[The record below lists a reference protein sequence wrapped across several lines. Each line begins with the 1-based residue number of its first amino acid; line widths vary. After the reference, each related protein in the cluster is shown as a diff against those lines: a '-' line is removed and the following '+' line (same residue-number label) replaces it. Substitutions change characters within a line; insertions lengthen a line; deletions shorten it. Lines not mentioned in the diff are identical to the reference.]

1 MPRAVLIG
9 LVLLLCLA
17 TVPLAGGRLSALADV
32 RFAAPWL
39 ALAAIA
45 MQIVAISIVP
55 QGADWAHHAA
65 HLASYGLIASFLW
78 VNRRLPFLWL
88 AAIGGGLNLA
98 AIAANGGVMP
108 ADADALA
115 AAGIQQKAGEFA
127 NSTAVAHLHLGF
139 LGDVFAVPSSWP
151 VSNVFSVGDVVL
163 VIAALLALHSV
174 CCSRLALP
182 RSAARRSDRAART
195 QRDARTPAN

>member
-17 TVPLAGGRLSALADV
+17 TVPLARGRLAALADV
-32 RFAAPWL
+32 RFRAPWL

-45 MQIVAISIVP
+45 MQVVVISIV
-55 QGADWAHHAA
+55 QGADWAHHVV
-65 HLASYGLIASFLW
+65 HLASYGLIAAFLW
-78 VNRRLPFLWL
+78 FNRRLPFLWL
-88 AAIGGGLNLA
+88 AAIGGSLNLV

-108 ADADALA
+108 ADPDALE
-115 AAGIQQKAGEFA
+115 AAGIEQNAGEFA
-127 NSTAVAHLHLGF
+127 NSTAVAHPHLGF

-151 VSNVFSVGDVVL
+151 VSNVFSVGDVIL

-174 CCSRLALP
+174 CGSRLA
-182 RSAARRSDRAART
+182 AARRAPRVRRHDWRA
-195 QRDARTPAN
+195 P

>member
-1 MPRAVLIG
+1 MFMLWAIPAG
-9 LVLLLCLA
+9 LVLGALFGGTIEALSA
-17 TVPLAGGRLSALADV
+17 VHFRWAPLAVVALLVQVVLFTPLGDQLTGGFGPAIYVISTAAVFVAVLRNLGLPGMPIVGLGALS
-32 RFAAPWL
+32 
-39 ALAAIA
+39 
-45 MQIVAISIVP
+45 
-55 QGADWAHHAA
+55 
-65 HLASYGLIASFLW
+65 
-78 VNRRLPFLWL
+78 
-88 AAIGGGLNLA
+88 NLA

-127 NSTAVAHLHLGF
+127 NSTAVAHPHLGF

-174 CCSRLALP
+174 CASRLALP
-182 RSAARRSDRAART
+182 RSAA
-195 QRDARTPAN
+195 